1 MKDMLVLGIET
12 SCDETAAAI
21 VENGREV
28 LSSVIYSQID
38 IHNQFGGVVPEI
50 ASRAHIEKI
59 SYVIFECFKK
69 AGLKIDNI
77 DGIAAT
83 FGPGLVGSL
92 LVGLSFAKALSYAKG
107 IPFTAV
113 NHIEG
118 HIYANF
124 ITHPNLNP
132 PLIVL
137 VVSGGHTNLIILE
150 DFDRFEVVGKTK
162 DDAAGEA
169 FDKIARYLGLGYPGG
184 PAIEKVSKL
193 GNENKYKYP
202 ISDIEGY
209 NFSFSGLKSAVINHV
224 HTMRQ
229 KKEEFKIEDIAASF
243 QKTVVDTLVLKT
255 VELSKATGIK
265 KVAIAGGV
273 AANSKLR
280 ESLSNECTKNKIELF
295 IPDIRYC
302 TDNAAMIASAG
313 YFKLLKKQTSD
324 YKTNAIPYISLV
336 SKKD

>member
-1 MKDMLVLGIET
+1 MLVLGIET

-21 VENGREV
+21 VKDGREV
-28 LSSVIYSQID
+28 LSNIVYSQIE

-50 ASRAHIEKI
+50 ASRKHVEKI
-59 SYVIFECFKK
+59 SYVVDMALKEADIDID
-69 AGLKIDNI
+69 KIDAV
-77 DGIAAT
+77 AAT
-83 FGPGLVGSL
+83 YGPGLVGSL
-92 LVGLSFAKALSYAKG
+92 LVGLSFAKALSYARK
-107 IPFTAV
+107 IPFIAI

-124 ITHPNLNP
+124 ITYPKLKP

-150 DFDRFEVVGKTK
+150 DFDRYEVVGKTR

-184 PAIEKVSKL
+184 PAIDKVARH
-193 GNENKYKYP
+193 GDEEKYKYP
-202 ISDIEGY
+202 LADVGGY

-224 HTMRQ
+224 HTLNQRR
-229 KKEEFKIEDIAASF
+229 ENFKVEDVAASF
-243 QKTVVDTLVLKT
+243 QKAVVDTLVEKT
-255 VELSKATGIK
+255 IKLSLESNIK
-265 KVAIAGGV
+265 RVAIAGGV

-280 ESLSNECTKNKIELF
+280 EELSKRCSEHQIEF
-295 IPDIRYC
+295 YVPDFKYC

-313 YFKLLKKQTSD
+313 YFKLIKGQTSS
-324 YKTNAIPYISLV
+324 YTTNAVPYISLV
-336 SKKD
+336 SKKE